1 MRDEAGVG
9 RIIRKESE
17 AHGEDTLTTAARLC
31 PLFLVI
37 KGGSESPGLSRSCY
51 VIPEYPGFQLRPVRG
66 SVPGASF
73 SGTMR
78 QLIPADSG
86 SFPDMRPETRHG
98 RFWARR
104 EDSGTLFMPSCRLAR
119 HMADCGASGAGTDGN
134 TPAHHPG
141 GFGKVAIGMAI
152 GADRDGD
159 QVDRAPSGIGS
170 PFRTVQLGSTQV
182 SRKIRE
188 YPIFR
193 CATIIYARCSPEADS
208 GAFNRSGFPL
218 RGNNGLSQGLYP
230 SFHRP
235 LIAS

>member
-1 MRDEAGVG
+1 MRDEADIGE
-9 RIIRKESE
+9 ILQKESV
-17 AHGEDTLTTAARLC
+17 ARIEDSTIATVRLC
-31 PLFLVI
+31 PLTCRI
-37 KGGSESPGLSRSCY
+37 ISGSELPGLSRSCY

-104 EDSGTLFMPSCRLAR
+104 ADSGTLFMPSCRLAR
-119 HMADCGASGAGTDGN
+119 HMADCGASRAGTDGN
-134 TPAHHPG
+134 TPAYHPG

-152 GADRDGD
+152 GMAIRLIGHL
-159 QVDRAPSGIGS
+159 RGSARRSGRFSLI
-170 PFRTVQLGSTQV
+170 QLGSTQV

-188 YPIFR
+188 YTIFR
-193 CATIIYARCSPEADS
+193 CATIIYARCFPEADP
-208 GAFNRSGFPL
+208 GAF
-218 RGNNGLSQGLYP
+218 Y
-230 SFHRP
+230 
-235 LIAS
+235 